1 MVQNFFNP
9 FNLTLGLRQYEAK
22 IEVNKII
29 DNIIISYPYK
39 NISETLKRLIL
50 YTIAIETNTNAII
63 IFEEPEI
70 HTFPYYTKFF
80 AERVAIDKEKNI
92 LVLDV
97 RRDADYEA
105 DREMIP
111 GAIKRNPEQVEQ
123 WTQEIPKDKDVVV
136 YCIRGGSVSNS
147 VIDKLLVAGVSARY
161 IEGGWEAYKKSLN
174 D

>member
-1 MVQNFFNP
+1 MSRTMTPQAFKEHI
-9 FNLTLGLRQYEAK
+9 G
-22 IEVNKII
+22 
-29 DNIIISYPYK
+29 
-39 NISETLKRLIL
+39 
-50 YTIAIETNTNAII
+50 
-63 IFEEPEI
+63 
-70 HTFPYYTKFF
+70 
-80 AERVAIDKEKNI
+80 KEKGI

-123 WTQEIPKDKDVVV
+123 WAQEIPKDKDVVV

-147 VIDKLLVAGVSARY
+147 VVDKLLAAGVSARY
-161 IEGGWEAYKKSLN
+161 IEGGWEAYKKSLK